1 MHDVLQPHH
10 CDVYL
15 MRWLKA
21 RNWSVEG
28 AEKMLR
34 QSLKWRAQWEVDAAL
49 SSWSP
54 PEVVQRFYP
63 YGISGVDKDGA
74 PVCIVTFAGLDLL
87 GLLHSASRQDLIRT
101 TIQILERVVAIAAQ
115 SGIHGLCVICDMDDF
130 SLRQYTWR
138 PAAQYVIA
146 LLQMYEANYPEIL
159 KACFIINGRKLSTG
173 AVASWPRPKRWEFC
187 AAPRVFAIAFNVVK
201 TVLNENTLAKIQI
214 FKREPSK
221 WQHAILANIA
231 PDQLPRHYGGL
242 LEDADGNPR
251 FTTKINVGGKVPKA
265 YYTKKL
271 PVPEE
276 GDRERASAVIK
287 KGGQLVLDFPV
298 TEEHCF
304 LSPVGAAPLLE
315 GEPVEKGVAPP
326 RVAAGTKCDPS
337 NHTRIGGAV
346 GTCGG
351 FGEKTQ
357 PRRGSASF
365 RGGAGCKGRG
375 PVAPP
380 RVAAGTKWDFR
391 TEGHDIRFGITLK
404 DAQGETSAAVRFGRV
419 ASHQLDESGVLA
431 CQAPATYTVTFDNSY
446 SLLRSKRLHYSVY
459 LTEPL
464 NKIEILPREQAGEAG
479 DPRETA

>member
-1 MHDVLQPHH
+1 MSSATRLVLDDDQKFALMRLRRNMHDVLQPHH

-74 PVCIVTFAGLDLL
+74 PVTFAGLDLL

-159 KACFIINGRKLSTG
+159 KACFIIN
-173 AVASWPRPKRWEFC
+173 
-187 AAPRVFAIAFNVVK
+187 APRVFAIAFNVVK

-304 LSPVGAAPLLE
+304 L
-315 GEPVEKGVAPP
+315 
-326 RVAAGTKCDPS
+326 R
-337 NHTRIGGAV
+337 
-346 GTCGG
+346 
-351 FGEKTQ
+351 
-357 PRRGSASF
+357 
-365 RGGAGCKGRG
+365 
-375 PVAPP
+375 
-380 RVAAGTKWDFR
+380 WDFR